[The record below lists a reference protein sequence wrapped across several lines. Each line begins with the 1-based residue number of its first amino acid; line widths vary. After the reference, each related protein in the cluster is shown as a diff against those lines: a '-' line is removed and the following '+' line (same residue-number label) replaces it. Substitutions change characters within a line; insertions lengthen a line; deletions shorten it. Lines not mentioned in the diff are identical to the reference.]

1 MSFATHIKASRD
13 LLTERNFGL
22 LLLGQLVSQLGE
34 NLNKVALLW
43 FVYLF
48 TKSAEAMIV
57 VGVLQTLPPMLFFW
71 ANGVLLD
78 RYPKRRT
85 MIVVDAVRGLLVLL
99 IPALYLH
106 HALTLPVLY
115 LLVFLVATAS
125 GIFGPALYSVI
136 SLMVAEPR
144 RVSANALM
152 QTTGQVGTLVGPL
165 LGGILSAFYNPVFV
179 MVINGATFLVS
190 AVFLLAIVIRE
201 IPDPEIPPVPGLSG
215 VFFEVREGIGFVFS
229 HNPLFLGLF
238 VIMTLY
244 GVISGPVTLLLPVL
258 SKTLLHAGAGGFG
271 LLLSAYGVGMLLSS
285 IFLTVRPPVNLFR
298 WIAGGFLAGGVTM
311 LMMAGSS
318 LMAID
323 LFLMLL
329 FGMAVSVVNPL
340 AHTLMQNNAPSRM
353 LSRVLTTMS
362 LGFLGGAILG
372 MVGLPGLVER
382 TGIRV
387 VLALLGGVLVLS
399 WGAVNLIEAG
409 CREDSPCGSALSRLS
424 AFFGRIPAPVRPS
437 GPEISVKGEKL

>member
-1 MSFATHIKASRD
+1 MSFSVHLKASRE
-13 LLTERNFGL
+13 LLVDRNFGL

-34 NLNKVALLW
+34 NLNKIALLW

-48 TKSAEAMIV
+48 TKSPGALIV

-85 MIVVDAVRGLLVLL
+85 MIIVDAVRGLLVLL
-99 IPALYLH
+99 IPALYLQ

-136 SLMVAEPR
+136 PLMVAEPR

-165 LGGILSAFYNPVFV
+165 LGGLLSAFYNPVFV

-190 AVFLLAIVIRE
+190 AIFLLAIAIRE

-215 VFFEVREGIGFVFS
+215 VFFEVREGIRFIFS

-258 SKTLLHAGAGGFG
+258 SKTVLHAGANGFG
-271 LLLSAYGVGMLLSS
+271 MLLSAYGVGMLLSS
-285 IFLTVRPPVNLFR
+285 ILLTVRPPDNLFR
-298 WIAGGFLAGGVTM
+298 WIAGGFLAGGGAM
-311 LMMAGSS
+311 LLLAGSS
-318 LMAID
+318 HMALD
-323 LFLMLL
+323 LILMLL

-382 TGIRV
+382 TGIQV

-399 WGAVNLIEAG
+399 FGAVNLIEAG
-409 CREDSPCGSALSRLS
+409 CRENSACATFLSRFWSLLG
-424 AFFGRIPAPVRPS
+424 ATRPS
-437 GPEISVKGEKL
+437 GSEAPVKGEKL

>member
-1 MSFATHIKASRD
+1 MSIATHIKASRD

-22 LLLGQLVSQLGE
+22 LLSGQLVSQLGE

-48 TKSAEAMIV
+48 TRSAEAMIV

-85 MIVVDAVRGLLVLL
+85 MIMVDAVRGLLVLL

-136 SLMVAEPR
+136 PLMVEEHR

-165 LGGILSAFYNPVFV
+165 LGGLLSAFYNPVFV

-190 AVFLLAIVIRE
+190 ALFLLAIAIRE
-201 IPDPEIPPVPGLSG
+201 IPDPEVPPVPGLSG
-215 VFFEVREGIGFVFS
+215 VIFEVREGVRFIFS
-229 HNPLFLGLF
+229 RNPLFLGLF

-244 GVISGPVTLLLPVL
+244 GAISGPVTLLLPIL
-258 SKTLLHAGAGGFG
+258 SKTVLHAGANGFG
-271 LLLSAYGVGMLLSS
+271 MLLSAYGVGMLLSS
-285 IFLTVRPPVNLFR
+285 VLLTVRPPDNLFR
-298 WIAGGFLAGGVTM
+298 WIAGGFLAGGAAM
-311 LMMAGSS
+311 LLLAGSS
-318 LMAID
+318 HMAVD
-323 LFLMLL
+323 LGLMLL

-340 AHTLMQNNAPSRM
+340 AHTLIQNNAPSRM

-372 MVGLPGLVER
+372 MVGLPGLVDR
-382 TGIRV
+382 MGIRI
-387 VLALLGGVLVLS
+387 VLVLLGGVLVLS
-399 WGAVNLIEAG
+399 FFAVNLIESG
-409 CREDSPCGSALSRLS
+409 CREGAASDSLFSRLWTFLGVLPSS
-424 AFFGRIPAPVRPS
+424 ARPS
-437 GPEISVKGEKL
+437 GAEASVKGEKL

>member
-1 MSFATHIKASRD
+1 
-13 LLTERNFGL
+13 
-22 LLLGQLVSQLGE
+22 
-34 NLNKVALLW
+34 
-43 FVYLF
+43 
-48 TKSAEAMIV
+48 
-57 VGVLQTLPPMLFFW
+57 
-71 ANGVLLD
+71 
-78 RYPKRRT
+78 
-85 MIVVDAVRGLLVLL
+85 
-99 IPALYLH
+99 
-106 HALTLPVLY
+106 
-115 LLVFLVATAS
+115 
-125 GIFGPALYSVI
+125 
-136 SLMVAEPR
+136 
-144 RVSANALM
+144 M

-165 LGGILSAFYNPVFV
+165 LGGVLSAFYNPVFV

-201 IPDPEIPPVPGLSG
+201 IPDPEIPPVPGLAG

-271 LLLSAYGVGMLLSS
+271 MLLSAYGVGMLLSS

-311 LMMAGSS
+311 LLMAGSS
-318 LMAID
+318 LMVID
-323 LFLMLL
+323 LGLMLL

-409 CREDSPCGSALSRLS
+409 CREDSPCGSALSRVS
-424 AFFGRIPAPVRPS
+424 AFFGRLPAPVRPS